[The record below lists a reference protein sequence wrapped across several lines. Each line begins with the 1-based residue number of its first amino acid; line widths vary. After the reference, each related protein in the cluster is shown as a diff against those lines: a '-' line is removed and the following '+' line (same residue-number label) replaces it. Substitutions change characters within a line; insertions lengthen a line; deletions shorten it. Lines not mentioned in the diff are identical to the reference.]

1 MKTTDII
8 GQLQAVLPQET
19 SLFSSTIS
27 ITSITPSGTTA
38 TVVTSAV
45 HGLSVGNSVAI
56 SGSESPIGI
65 TSITRAST
73 LVTVVTTTDHDIT
86 SSKTGLHADF
96 YNKTVTLSGANEAE
110 FNGTFDLNTTVNRRT
125 FTFTVADSGPT
136 TGTGTMLLEDPG
148 DPIGFNGLFTVDT
161 VPTTTSFTY
170 TLGKVLTV
178 PANGTI
184 LMHGSLRVAG
194 AATVERAVEMYTKQS
209 TQSDMWAF
217 VVLDDGVVS
226 KDRSSR
232 NDALSSAGPGG
243 DRRQQFIQNASV
255 YVFVKTTGD
264 LSGRVARDLMVDV
277 RALLLKALIGV
288 KFTSD
293 LNAQDGSGMIYGG
306 DGIEIYDNAIYVHR
320 FEFQLLTSI
329 TNSDTV
335 DPDLDVAFRDVNI
348 TILTTLGTEELTA
361 DIDLDD
367 EPLP

>member
-19 SLFSSTIS
+19 DLFSSTIS
-27 ITSITPSGTTA
+27 VTSITPSGTTA

-56 SGSESPIGI
+56 SGSESPVGI
-65 TSITRAST
+65 TSITRVST

-86 SSKTGLHADF
+86 EGFHP
-96 YNKTVTLSGANEAE
+96 TVTLSGANEAE
-110 FNGTFDLNTTVNRRT
+110 FNGTFNLNTAVNRRT
-125 FTFTVADSGPT
+125 FTFIVADSGPT

-170 TLGKVLTV
+170 TLGKTLTV
-178 PANGTI
+178 PADGTI
-184 LMHGSLRVAG
+184 LMHSSLRVTG
-194 AATVERAVEMYTKQS
+194 AATVERAVSMYTKQS

-226 KDRSSR
+226 KDRTSR
-232 NDALSSAGPGG
+232 NDALSSIGPGG

-255 YVFVKTTGD
+255 YVFVKSTND
-264 LSGRVARDLMVDV
+264 LSGRSSRDLMVDV

-306 DGIEIYDNAIYVHR
+306 DGVEIYDNAIYVHR

-335 DPDLDVAFRDVNI
+335 DPGLNVAFRDVNV

>member
-19 SLFSSTIS
+19 SLFSTTIS
-27 ITSITPSGTTA
+27 VVSITPSGTTA
-38 TVVTSAV
+38 TVVTSSV

-65 TSITRAST
+65 TSITRVST

-86 SSKTGLHADF
+86 EGFHT
-96 YNKTVTLSGANEAE
+96 TVTLSGANEAE
-110 FNGTFDLNTTVNRRT
+110 FNGTFTLITAVNRRT
-125 FTFTVADSGPT
+125 FTFTVANSGPT
-136 TGTGTMLLEDPG
+136 TGTGTMILEDPG

-184 LMHGSLRVAG
+184 LMHLSLRVSG

-226 KDRSSR
+226 KDRTSR
-232 NDALSSAGPGG
+232 NDALASIAPGG

-255 YVFVKTTGD
+255 YVFVKSTGD

-306 DGIEIYDNAIYVHR
+306 DGVEIYDGSTYVHR

-329 TNSDTV
+329 TNDDTV
-335 DPDLDVAFRDVNI
+335 DPDLNVAFRDVNV

-361 DIDLDD
+361 TIDLDD

>member
-19 SLFSSTIS
+19 DLFSTTIS
-27 ITSITPSGTTA
+27 VVSITPSGNTA

-45 HGLSVGNSVAI
+45 HGLSIGNSVAI

-65 TSITRAST
+65 TSITRVST

-86 SSKTGLHADF
+86 EGFNT
-96 YNKTVTLSGANEAE
+96 TVTLSGANEAE
-110 FNGTFDLNTTVNRRT
+110 FNGTFNLNTAVNRRT

-148 DPIGFNGLFTVDT
+148 DPIGFNGLFTVIT

-178 PANGTI
+178 PADGTI
-184 LMHGSLRVAG
+184 LTHGSLRVTG
-194 AATVERAVEMYTKQS
+194 AATIERALLMYTKQS

-232 NDALSSAGPGG
+232 NDALSSVGPGG

-255 YVFVKTTGD
+255 YVFVKTTTE

-277 RALLLKALIGV
+277 RALLLKSLIGV

-306 DGIEIYDNAIYVHR
+306 DGIEIYDGAIYVHR

-329 TNSDTV
+329 TNDDTV
-335 DPDLDVAFRDVNI
+335 DPTLNVAFRDVNV
-348 TILTTLGTEELTA
+348 TILTSLGNEEITA